1 MQKDVSE
8 TWGGN
13 RKLKIAVLMG
23 GVSREREIS
32 LRSGENV
39 VKALRKLGHEV
50 TPIDVGEN
58 FLQVLPTLRGFDLV
72 FIALHGK
79 FGEDGTVQAL
89 LDWLGVPYTGS
100 GVLAS
105 ALCFDKLMTYRV
117 VEKFVPV
124 PDYVVVDRPTR
135 ESPFGFPCVVKP
147 RKEGSSI
154 GVHICDGPEELEESL
169 KTELELYGEMI
180 LQRYVNGRELTV
192 SVIEMDGE
200 LRILPILELR
210 PKRRFYDYI
219 AKYTPNM
226 TEFILPAPLTDDEH
240 RAVCDSCL
248 KAFRACECRGFARID
263 GILKDGTFYFLEI
276 NTIPGMTDLSDMPA
290 SARAA
295 GMSFE
300 DLIDAIVKTVKR

>member
-1 MQKDVSE
+1 
-8 TWGGN
+8 
-13 RKLKIAVLMG
+13 MG

-39 VKALRKLGHEV
+39 VKALKKLGHEV
-50 TPIDVGEN
+50 VPIDVKEDF
-58 FLQVLPTLRGFDLV
+58 FLVLPSLKRFDLV

-89 LDWLGVPYTGS
+89 LDWIGVPYTGS

-105 ALCFDKLMTYRV
+105 ALCFDKLMTYRI
-117 VEKFVPV
+117 VEKFVSV
-124 PDYVVVDRPTR
+124 PEYTVIDKPTR
-135 ESPFGFPCVVKP
+135 ESPFGFPCVLKP
-147 RKEGSSI
+147 RREGSSI
-154 GVHICDGPEELEESL
+154 GVHICDNAEELEHYSQL
-169 KTELELYGEMI
+169 ELSLYGELV
-180 LQRYVNGRELTV
+180 LQRYVRGRELTA
-192 SVIEMDGE
+192 SLIEMGGE

-210 PKRRFYDYI
+210 PRRRFYDYI

-226 TEFILPAPLTDDEH
+226 TEFVLPAPLTEEEY
-240 RAVCDSCL
+240 RTVCESCL
-248 KAFRACECRGFARID
+248 KAFKACECKGFARID
-263 GILKDGTFYFLEI
+263 GILKDGIFYFLEI

-300 DLIDAIVKTVKR
+300 DLIDAIVKTVRR

>member
-1 MQKDVSE
+1 M
-8 TWGGN
+8 
-13 RKLKIAVLMG
+13 KIAVLMG

-39 VKALRKLGHEV
+39 VKALKKLGHEV
-50 TPIDVGEN
+50 VPIDVKEDF
-58 FLQVLPTLRGFDLV
+58 FLVLPSLKQFDLV

-79 FGEDGTVQAL
+79 FGEDGIVQAL
-89 LDWLGVPYTGS
+89 LDWIGVPYTGS

-105 ALCFDKLMTYRV
+105 ALCFDKLMTYRI

-124 PDYVVVDRPTR
+124 PEYTVIDKPTR
-135 ESPFGFPCVVKP
+135 ESPFGFPCVLKP
-147 RKEGSSI
+147 RREGSSI
-154 GVHICDGPEELEESL
+154 GVHICDNAEELEHYSQI
-169 KTELELYGEMI
+169 ELSLYGELV
-180 LQRYVNGRELTV
+180 LQRYVRGRELTA
-192 SVIEMDGE
+192 SLIEMDGE

-210 PKRRFYDYI
+210 PRRRFYDYI

-226 TEFILPAPLTDDEH
+226 TEFVLPAPLTEEEY
-240 RAVCDSCL
+240 RAVCESCL
-248 KAFRACECRGFARID
+248 KAFKACECKGFARID
-263 GILKDGTFYFLEI
+263 GILKDGIFYFLEI

-300 DLIDAIVKTVKR
+300 DLIDAIVKTVRR

>member
-1 MQKDVSE
+1 M
-8 TWGGN
+8 
-13 RKLKIAVLMG
+13 KIAVLMG
-23 GVSREREIS
+23 GISREREIS

-39 VKALRKLGHEV
+39 VKALRKLGHDV
-50 TPIDVGEN
+50 TPIDVREN

-100 GVLAS
+100 GVVAS

-124 PDYVVVDRPTR
+124 PEYIVVDKPTR

-169 KTELELYGEMI
+169 KTELKLYGEMI
-180 LQRYVNGRELTV
+180 LQRYIDGRELTV

-226 TEFILPAPLTDDEH
+226 TEFVLPAPLTEEEY

-248 KAFRACECRGFARID
+248 KAFRTCECRGFARID

>member
-1 MQKDVSE
+1 M
-8 TWGGN
+8 
-13 RKLKIAVLMG
+13 KIAVLMG

-39 VKALRKLGHEV
+39 VKALKKLGHEV
-50 TPIDVGEN
+50 VPIDVKEDF
-58 FLQVLPTLRGFDLV
+58 FLVLPSLKQFDLV

-89 LDWLGVPYTGS
+89 LDWIGVPYTGS

-105 ALCFDKLMTYRV
+105 ALCFDKLMTYRI
-117 VEKFVPV
+117 VEKFVSV
-124 PDYVVVDRPTR
+124 PEYTVIDKPTR
-135 ESPFGFPCVVKP
+135 ESPFGFPCVLKP
-147 RKEGSSI
+147 RREGSSI
-154 GVHICDGPEELEESL
+154 GVHICDNAEELEHYSQL
-169 KTELELYGEMI
+169 ELSLYGELV
-180 LQRYVNGRELTV
+180 LQRYVRGRELTA
-192 SVIEMDGE
+192 SLIEMDGE

-210 PKRRFYDYI
+210 PRRRFYDYI

-226 TEFILPAPLTDDEH
+226 TEFVLPAPLTEEEY
-240 RAVCDSCL
+240 RTVCESCL
-248 KAFRACECRGFARID
+248 KAFKACECKGFARID
-263 GILKDGTFYFLEI
+263 GILKDGIFYFLEI

>member
-1 MQKDVSE
+1 
-8 TWGGN
+8 
-13 RKLKIAVLMG
+13 MG

-39 VKALRKLGHEV
+39 VKALKKLGHEV
-50 TPIDVGEN
+50 VPIDVKEDF
-58 FLQVLPTLRGFDLV
+58 FLVLPSLKQFDLV

-79 FGEDGTVQAL
+79 FGEDGIVQAL
-89 LDWLGVPYTGS
+89 LDWIGVPYTGS

-105 ALCFDKLMTYRV
+105 ALCFDKLMTYRI

-124 PDYVVVDRPTR
+124 PEYTVIDKPTR
-135 ESPFGFPCVVKP
+135 ESPFGFPCVLKP
-147 RKEGSSI
+147 RREGSSI
-154 GVHICDGPEELEESL
+154 GVHICDNAEELEHYSQI
-169 KTELELYGEMI
+169 ELSLYGELV
-180 LQRYVNGRELTV
+180 LQRYVRGRELTA
-192 SVIEMDGE
+192 SLIEMDGE

-210 PKRRFYDYI
+210 PRRRFYDYI

-226 TEFILPAPLTDDEH
+226 TEFVLPAPLTEEEY
-240 RAVCDSCL
+240 RAVCESCL
-248 KAFRACECRGFARID
+248 KAFKACECKGFARID
-263 GILKDGTFYFLEI
+263 GILKDGIFYFLEI

-300 DLIDAIVKTVKR
+300 DLIDAIVKTVRR

>member
-1 MQKDVSE
+1 L
-8 TWGGN
+8 
-13 RKLKIAVLMG
+13 RIAVLMG
-23 GVSREREIS
+23 GMSREREIS

-50 TPIDVGEN
+50 APIDVKED
-58 FLQVLPTLRGFDLV
+58 FFHVLPTLKQFDLI

-105 ALCFDKLMTYRV
+105 ALCFDKLMTYRI

-124 PDYVVVDRPTR
+124 PEYTVFDRPTR
-135 ESPFGFPCVVKP
+135 NSPFGFPCVVKP

-154 GVHICDGPEELEESL
+154 GVHICDDAEELERNL
-169 KTELELYGEMI
+169 QMELELYGEMI
-180 LQRYVNGRELTV
+180 LQRYVQGRELTV

-200 LRILPILELR
+200 LKVLPILELR

-226 TEFILPAPLTDDEH
+226 TEFVLPAPLTEEEY
-240 RAVCDSCL
+240 RTVCESCL
-248 KAFRACECRGFARID
+248 RAFKACECRGFARID

>member
-1 MQKDVSE
+1 M
-8 TWGGN
+8 
-13 RKLKIAVLMG
+13 KIAVLMG

-39 VKALRKLGHEV
+39 VKALKKLGHEV
-50 TPIDVGEN
+50 VPIDVKEDF
-58 FLQVLPTLRGFDLV
+58 FLVLPSLKQFDLV

-89 LDWLGVPYTGS
+89 LDWIGVPYTGS

-105 ALCFDKLMTYRV
+105 ALCFDKLMTYRI

-124 PDYVVVDRPTR
+124 PEYTVIDKPTR
-135 ESPFGFPCVVKP
+135 ESPFGFPCVLKP
-147 RKEGSSI
+147 RREGSSI
-154 GVHICDGPEELEESL
+154 GVHICDNAEELEHYSQI
-169 KTELELYGEMI
+169 ELSLYGELV
-180 LQRYVNGRELTV
+180 LQRYVRGRELTA
-192 SVIEMDGE
+192 SLIEMDGE

-210 PKRRFYDYI
+210 PRRRFYDYI

-226 TEFILPAPLTDDEH
+226 TEFVLPAPLTEEEY
-240 RAVCDSCL
+240 RAVCESCL
-248 KAFRACECRGFARID
+248 KAFKACECKGFARID
-263 GILKDGTFYFLEI
+263 GILKDGIFYFLEI

-300 DLIDAIVKTVKR
+300 DLIDAIVKTVRR

>member
-1 MQKDVSE
+1 M
-8 TWGGN
+8 
-13 RKLKIAVLMG
+13 KIAVLMG

-39 VKALRKLGHEV
+39 VKALKKLGHEV
-50 TPIDVGEN
+50 VPIDVKEDF
-58 FLQVLPTLRGFDLV
+58 FLVLPSLKQFDLV

-89 LDWLGVPYTGS
+89 LDWIGVPYTGS

-105 ALCFDKLMTYRV
+105 ALCFDKLMTYRI

-124 PDYVVVDRPTR
+124 PEHTVIDKPTR
-135 ESPFGFPCVVKP
+135 ESPFGFPCVLKP
-147 RKEGSSI
+147 RREGSSI
-154 GVHICDGPEELEESL
+154 GVHICDNAEELEHYSQI
-169 KTELELYGEMI
+169 ELSLYGELV
-180 LQRYVNGRELTV
+180 LQRYVRGRELTA
-192 SVIEMDGE
+192 SLIEMDGE

-210 PKRRFYDYI
+210 PRRRFYDYI

-226 TEFILPAPLTDDEH
+226 TEFVLPAPLTEEEY
-240 RAVCDSCL
+240 RAVCESCL
-248 KAFRACECRGFARID
+248 KAFKACECKGFARID
-263 GILKDGTFYFLEI
+263 GILKDGIFYFLEI

-300 DLIDAIVKTVKR
+300 DLIDAIVKTVRR

>member
-1 MQKDVSE
+1 M
-8 TWGGN
+8 
-13 RKLKIAVLMG
+13 KIAVLMG
-23 GVSREREIS
+23 GISREREIS

-39 VKALRKLGHEV
+39 VKALKKLGHQV
-50 TPIDVGEN
+50 APIDVRED
-58 FLQVLPTLRGFDLV
+58 FLNILPTLKKFDLV

-79 FGEDGTVQAL
+79 FGEDGTIQAL
-89 LDWLGVPYTGS
+89 LEWLDVPYTGS
-100 GVLAS
+100 RVLAS

-124 PDYVVVDRPTR
+124 PEYVVVDSPVK
-135 ESPFGFPCVVKP
+135 ESPLGFPCVVKP

-154 GVHICDGPEELEESL
+154 GVHICDTPEELHTYLKEEL
-169 KTELELYGEMI
+169 KIYKEMI
-180 LQRYVNGRELTV
+180 LQRYVAGRELTV
-192 SVIEMDGE
+192 SLIEMNGE
-200 LRILPILELR
+200 LQILPILELK

-226 TEFILPAPLTDDEH
+226 TEFVLPAPLSDAEY
-240 RAVCDSCL
+240 RVVCDSCL
-248 KAFRACECRGFARID
+248 KAFKVCECSGFARID

-276 NTIPGMTDLSDMPA
+276 NTIPGLTDLSDMPA

-300 DLIDAIVKTVKR
+300 DLIDAIVKTVKK

>member
-1 MQKDVSE
+1 
-8 TWGGN
+8 
-13 RKLKIAVLMG
+13 MG

-39 VKALRKLGHEV
+39 VKALKKLGHEV
-50 TPIDVGEN
+50 VPIDVKEDF
-58 FLQVLPTLRGFDLV
+58 FLVLPSLKQFDLV

-89 LDWLGVPYTGS
+89 LDWIGVPYTGS

-105 ALCFDKLMTYRV
+105 ALCFDKLMTYRI

-124 PDYVVVDRPTR
+124 PEYTVIDKPTR
-135 ESPFGFPCVVKP
+135 ESPFGFPCVLKP
-147 RKEGSSI
+147 RREGSSI
-154 GVHICDGPEELEESL
+154 GVHICDNAEELEHYSQI
-169 KTELELYGEMI
+169 ELSLYGELV
-180 LQRYVNGRELTV
+180 LQRYVRGRELTA
-192 SVIEMDGE
+192 SLIEMDGE

-210 PKRRFYDYI
+210 PRRRFYDYI

-226 TEFILPAPLTDDEH
+226 TEFVLPAPLTEEEY
-240 RAVCDSCL
+240 RAVCESCL
-248 KAFRACECRGFARID
+248 KAFKACECKGFARID
-263 GILKDGTFYFLEI
+263 GILKDGIFYFLEI

-300 DLIDAIVKTVKR
+300 DLIDAIVKTVRR

>member
-1 MQKDVSE
+1 M
-8 TWGGN
+8 
-13 RKLKIAVLMG
+13 KIAVLMG

-39 VKALRKLGHEV
+39 VKALKKLGHEV
-50 TPIDVGEN
+50 VPIDVKEDF
-58 FLQVLPTLRGFDLV
+58 FLVLPSLKQFDLV

-79 FGEDGTVQAL
+79 FGEDGTVQDL
-89 LDWLGVPYTGS
+89 LDWIGVPYTGS

-105 ALCFDKLMTYRV
+105 ALCFDKLMTYRI
-117 VEKFVPV
+117 VEKFVSV
-124 PDYVVVDRPTR
+124 PEYTVIDKPTR
-135 ESPFGFPCVVKP
+135 ESPFGFPCVLKP
-147 RKEGSSI
+147 RREGSSI
-154 GVHICDGPEELEESL
+154 GVHICDNAEELEHYSQL
-169 KTELELYGEMI
+169 ELSLYGELV
-180 LQRYVNGRELTV
+180 LQRYVRGRELTA
-192 SVIEMDGE
+192 SLIEMDGE

-210 PKRRFYDYI
+210 PRRRFYDYI

-226 TEFILPAPLTDDEH
+226 TEFVLPAPLTEEEY
-240 RAVCDSCL
+240 RTVCESCL
-248 KAFRACECRGFARID
+248 KAFKACECKGFARID
-263 GILKDGTFYFLEI
+263 GILKDGIFYFLEI